1 MMDEKQK
8 NTFTFD
14 KSLLVLKDVDVNNK
28 EFKERGFL
36 LQQWFVCYVYVLRDF
51 NNNGV
56 VIELCDNICLVV
68 NMWCVWSILI
78 CC

>member
-36 LQQWFVCYVYVLRDF
+36 L
-51 NNNGV
+51 
-56 VIELCDNICLVV
+56 
-68 NMWCVWSILI
+68 
-78 CC
+78 